1 MIYFPTEEF
10 SGSAN
15 DARDLA
21 ADYLELKAILSSD
34 FEALRKDIEEALEL
48 SGDEVVDEDSQD
60 RYEGVAT
67 NAINRIY
74 ERKMI
79 LDSEYPF
86 EVDSDGDVIRFAMDE
101 QNLGHATYVLSLIL
115 SNLPA
120 ITPILLEPI
129 VCPSEKEIARFRE
142 DFQYLA
148 TAALAAEVGGPAWS
162 FGFPR
167 LDKTGFH
174 SKLREVWSKV
184 RDGTVSAHQSAPSSP
199 KDDGV
204 DVFAARIWEDGLPG
218 FLLLAA
224 QVATGRGWKEKSVK
238 SQVRDVFTKR
248 WFSPEPATDIIPYHI
263 IPFARGDLEFR
274 DDVVVL
280 GNLLH
285 RLRVPIR
292 VKEAVELRRKGIA
305 IEGFERVQEVAEQI
319 MIYIQRVRNEQERE
333 GYVR

>member
-1 MIYFPTEEF
+1 M
-10 SGSAN
+10 
-15 DARDLA
+15 
-21 ADYLELKAILSSD
+21 LSSD
-34 FEALRKDIEEALEL
+34 CEALRKDIEEALEL
-48 SGDEVVDEDSQD
+48 GGDEVADEESQD
-60 RYEGVAT
+60 RYESIAT
-67 NAINRIY
+67 NAVNRIY
-74 ERKMI
+74 ERKTI
-79 LDSEYPF
+79 LESEYPF
-86 EVDSDGDVIRFAMDE
+86 DVDSAGDTVWFTMNQE
-101 QNLGHATYVLSLIL
+101 SLGHAAYVLSLIL

-120 ITPILLEPI
+120 VTPILLEPI
-129 VCPSEKEIARFRE
+129 VCPSKNEIARFRE

-167 LDKTGFH
+167 LDKSGFH
-174 SKLREVWSKV
+174 SKLREVWSKI
-184 RDGTVSAHQSAPSSP
+184 RDGTVNAHPSAPRDP

-204 DVFAARIWEDGLPG
+204 DVFAAKIWEDGLPG

-238 SQVRDVFTKR
+238 SQIRDIFTKR

-292 VKEAVELRRKGIA
+292 VEEAAGLRRKGIA
-305 IEGFERVQEVAEQI
+305 IEGFERVEKVAEQI
-319 MIYIQRVRNEQERE
+319 MIYIQRVRNEQER
-333 GYVR
+333 VV

>member
-1 MIYFPTEEF
+1 MIYFPAEEF
-10 SGSAN
+10 SGSVN
-15 DARDLA
+15 DACDLA
-21 ADYLELKAILSSD
+21 ADYLELKAMLSSGC
-34 FEALRKDIEEALEL
+34 EALRKDIEEALEL
-48 SGDEVVDEDSQD
+48 SGDEDVDEESQD
-60 RYEGVAT
+60 RYEGIAT
-67 NAINRIY
+67 SAINRIY
-74 ERKMI
+74 ERKTI
-79 LDSEYPF
+79 IGSEYPF
-86 EVDSDGDVIRFAMDE
+86 DVDSAGDTIWFTMDQE
-101 QNLGHATYVLSLIL
+101 SLGHAAYVLSLIL

-120 ITPILLEPI
+120 ITPILLEPV
-129 VCPSEKEIARFRE
+129 VCPSKKEVARFRE

-167 LDKTGFH
+167 LDKSGFH
-174 SKLREVWSKV
+174 SKLRQVWSKM
-184 RDGTVSAHQSAPSSP
+184 RDGTVSGHSSAPGNP

-204 DVFAARIWEDGLPG
+204 DVFAAKIWEDGLPG

-224 QVATGRGWKEKSVK
+224 QVATGRSWKEKSLK

-285 RLRVPIR
+285 RLRLPIR
-292 VKEAVELRRKGIA
+292 VKEAVGLRKK
-305 IEGFERVQEVAEQI
+305 
-319 MIYIQRVRNEQERE
+319 
-333 GYVR
+333 

>member
-1 MIYFPTEEF
+1 MIYFPMEEF
-10 SGSAN
+10 SDTTNNAN
-15 DARDLA
+15 DLA

-34 FEALRKDIEEALEL
+34 CEALRRDIEEALEL
-48 SGDEVVDEDSQD
+48 NEDEVANEVSQD
-60 RYEGVAT
+60 RYENIAT
-67 NAINRIY
+67 DAINCIH
-74 ERKMI
+74 ERKTI

-86 EVDSDGDVIRFAMDE
+86 DLDSGGDTIWFTMDRE
-101 QNLGHATYVLSLIL
+101 NLGHATYVLSLIL

-120 ITPILLEPI
+120 ITPILSAPV
-129 VCPSEKEIARFRE
+129 VCPSKTEIARFRE

-167 LDKTGFH
+167 LDKSGFH
-174 SKLREVWSKV
+174 SKLKEVWLKV
-184 RDGTVSAHQSAPSSP
+184 RDGTVNAHDSAPNNP
-199 KDDGV
+199 KDDGI
-204 DVFAARIWEDGLPG
+204 DVFAARSWGDGLPG

-224 QVATGRGWKEKSVK
+224 QVATGKSWKEKSVK

-248 WFSPEPATDIIPYHI
+248 WFSPEPATDIIPYHV
-263 IPFARGDLEFR
+263 IPFARRDLEFR

-292 VKEAVELRRKGIA
+292 VKEAVGLRKQGIA
-305 IEGFERVQEVAEQI
+305 IEGFERVEKIAEQV
-319 MIYIQRVRNEQERE
+319 MIYIQRVRNEQE
-333 GYVR
+333 GLM